1 MAKLTMWQPLNEM
14 LALDAAMDQAL
25 NNRLRATGGSATR
38 GFPIDLTE
46 TTEGYSLQAVLPG
59 INPEHLTIDF
69 ADGVLTIKA
78 EVQVPQASEGTRYHI
93 RERVGGTFERAI
105 RFPTHINADAIE
117 ASYEHGVL
125 TLNLPKAESVK
136 PRRIEVQATTN

>member
-1 MAKLTMWQPLNEM
+1 MARLTMWQPMNEM
-14 LALDAAMDQAL
+14 LALDAAMDQML
-25 NNRLRATGGSATR
+25 TGRVRPQGNGTR

-59 INPEHLTIDF
+59 VNPENLAIDF
-69 ADGVLTIKA
+69 ADGVLTIKG
-78 EVQVPQASEGTRYHI
+78 EVQVPQAGEGTHYHI

-136 PRRIEVQATTN
+136 ARRIAVQAANN

>member
-1 MAKLTMWQPLNEM
+1 MWQPLNEM
-14 LALDAAMDQAL
+14 LAMDAAMDQML
-25 NNRLRATGGSATR
+25 TGRARPQGNGTR

-46 TTEGYSLQAVLPG
+46 TSEGYSLQAVLPG
-59 INPEHLTIDF
+59 VNPENLAIDF
-69 ADGVLTIKA
+69 ADGVLTIKG
-78 EVQVPQASEGTRYHI
+78 EVQVPQAGEGTHYHI

-117 ASYEHGVL
+117 ASYEHGIL

-136 PRRIEVQATTN
+136 ARRIAVQAANN